1 MKNRIEKNNEFVEWG
16 SEKQDIHFGEQQ
28 EIYPKER
35 EIWYTKMGVNI
46 GFEENGKDEFLRP
59 VLILKKFGNLFFTV
73 ALTSKGK
80 DNHYFYYKFNELDL
94 FEKNRQYINS
104 SYAILSQVKT
114 IDKKRFTQ
122 NMGWVSQKEFS
133 YIKEKLRSVL
143 L

>member
-1 MKNRIEKNNEFVEWG
+1 MKKTVKSNDFIEWSNEKETIHF
-16 SEKQDIHFGEQQ
+16 EKQQ
-28 EIYPKER
+28 EFYPKER

-46 GFEENGKDEFLRP
+46 GFEENGKGEFLRP

-80 DNHYFYYKFNELDL
+80 DNHYFYYKFNDLDL
-94 FEKNRQYINS
+94 SEKNRQYIDS

-122 NMGWVSQKEFS
+122 NIGWVSQKEFS
-133 YIKEKLRSVL
+133 SIKEKLRSVL